1 MNALAGVDVF
11 IVDAL
16 RQAPHPSHAHLDLAL
31 AWAADIDAKQTILTN
46 LHIDMDY
53 NTLRESLPDGV
64 SPGFDGM
71 EIFRSI

>member
-1 MNALAGVDVF
+1 MKALAGVDVF

-31 AWAADIDAKQTILTN
+31 AWSADIGAKQTVLTN

-53 NTLRESLPDGV
+53 NTLRKGLPDSV

-71 EIFRSI
+71 EIVRSV